1 MTTIIQIF
9 VFLKVLLLFMS
20 ILNTG
25 KEAFRLYKSL
35 KLKQSFTMPKGGLLL
50 LGLSVSYILAMIF
63 V

>member
-1 MTTIIQIF
+1 MITIIQIF

-20 ILNTG
+20 ILNSG

-35 KLKQSFTMPKGGLLL
+35 KLEQSFTMPKGGLLL